1 MNWRH
6 RQKKRAKVSSFVKF
20 RQVKQ
25 VRYAK
30 NGKQNTLVPPER
42 SGKQLLYLRIG
53 GATIEELDITTAE
66 YKESSHDRDPL
77 NTHESLFS

>member
-25 VRYAK
+25 ARHAK
-30 NGKQNTLVPPER
+30 NGKQNARVPPER
-42 SGKQLLYLRIG
+42 SGKQLLYLRSG
-53 GATIEELDITTAE
+53 GATIEGLDVTTAE
-66 YKESSHDRDPL
+66 YKEFSRDRDL
-77 NTHESLFS
+77 LITSC